1 MSTKK
6 TLWTVAA
13 GSTAAV
19 LIPGVAFAITAGG
32 PIKETQEPVEDT
44 AVVQPAQKPGQTANL
59 SAPAPPTRRR
69 RPRPER
75 AMCRRSSR

>member
-44 AVVQPAQKPGQTANL
+44 AVVQPAQKPGQTP
-59 SAPAPPTRRR
+59 PAPPTRRR